1 MKMKNKSTLIS
12 GIIYLVV
19 GILLCVGVSGNQVLG
34 WLVSISLLVGAAALI
49 ISGVI
54 LEKTLI
60 GNSGFTGGI
69 LLALGLAFMPV
80 DGLCLFVAYY
90 QLISLLMIVLGALYL
105 VDAIVGFVGKR
116 NLIGNI
122 TIAVLGALLFT
133 FGMLLWFNV
142 GGMRDYASLILG
154 ILFIVYSVLLII
166 SALTNR
172 NILIIKAK
180 K

>member
-1 MKMKNKSTLIS
+1 MKNKSMLLR
-12 GIIYLVV
+12 GIIYLVL

-69 LLALGLAFMPV
+69 LLTLGLALMPV
-80 DGLCLFVAYY
+80 QGICLFGSYY
-90 QLISLLMIVLGALYL
+90 ELISLLMIVLGALYL
-105 VDAIVGFVGKR
+105 VDSIVGFVGKR
-116 NLIGNI
+116 NLVA
-122 TIAVLGALLFT
+122 TICLFVIGALLFA

-142 GGMRDYASLILG
+142 GGMKEYASLILG
-154 ILFIVYSVLLII
+154 ILFIVYSVLLLVAAF
-166 SALTNR
+166 SNKD
-172 NILIIKAK
+172 ILVIKVK